1 MERETL
7 GTVIDVSEQWW
18 FKLNTKALQMH
29 SLDGAIFPH
38 IVKVRYTVNGKDYI
52 CRKWFSTGTLCPAIG
67 QTVTVRYAD
76 TKPSKAHII

>member
-1 MERETL
+1 MEREAL

-52 CRKWFSTGTLCPAIG
+52 CRKMVQHGNALSHYWSDGNGP
-67 QTVTVRYAD
+67 VR
-76 TKPSKAHII
+76 